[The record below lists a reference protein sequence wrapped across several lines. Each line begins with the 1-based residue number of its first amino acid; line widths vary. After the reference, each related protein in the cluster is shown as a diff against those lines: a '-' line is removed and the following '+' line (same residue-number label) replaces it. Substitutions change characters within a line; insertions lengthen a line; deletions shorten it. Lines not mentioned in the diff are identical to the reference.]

1 MNLPAKVTIVEAGP
15 RDGLQNEARHVP
27 SEEKVRLIEAL
38 AETGI
43 ARIEATSFVHPK
55 WIPQLADADEVLAS
69 VRRRPGV
76 SYAALVPN
84 LKGLERAV
92 AAKVD
97 EAVLFLSASEGHSKA
112 NINKTIA
119 EALETYRP
127 VAAAAK
133 RAGLRARGAISTAF
147 GCPFDG
153 DVDPGA
159 VARIARELHDMGCD
173 EVAVCDTV
181 GYANPRQVEEVV
193 GRVAAEVPIE
203 RIALHFHDTRG
214 TALANILAGLQA
226 GVTVFD
232 GAVGGLGGCPYAGG
246 ATGNVATEDMV
257 NMLEEM
263 GVATGVDLDR
273 LIACAKLATGL
284 VGRSPEGHVART
296 GRVRHR
302 PAALAD

>member
-1 MNLPAKVTIVEAGP
+1 MKLPAKVIIVEAGP
-15 RDGLQNEARHVP
+15 RDGLQNEAREVP
-27 SEEKVRLIEAL
+27 SQDKVRLIEAL
-38 AETGI
+38 AETGL

-55 WIPQLADADEVLAS
+55 WIPRLADADEVLARL
-69 VRRRPGV
+69 RRKPGV
-76 SYAALVPN
+76 AYSALVPN

-119 EALETYRP
+119 EAVDSYRP
-127 VAAAAK
+127 VAAEAK
-133 RAGLRARGAISTAF
+133 RAGLRVRGAISTAF

-153 DVDPGA
+153 DVDPA
-159 VARIARELHDMGCD
+159 VVARLAGDLRAMGCD

-181 GYANPRQVEEVV
+181 GFANPRQVEEVV
-193 GRVAAEVPIE
+193 RRVAAEVPLE

-214 TALANILAGLQA
+214 TALANIVAGLQA
-226 GVTVFD
+226 GVTAFD

-263 GVATGVDLDR
+263 GVATGVNLDA
-273 LIACAKLATGL
+273 LIECATLATGL
-284 VGRSPEGHVART
+284 VGRTPQGHVAQA

-302 PAALAD
+302 PAA

>member
-1 MNLPAKVTIVEAGP
+1 MKLPSKVTIVEAGP
-15 RDGLQNEARHVP
+15 RDGLQNEARQVP
-27 SEEKVRLIEAL
+27 SEDKVRLIEAL
-38 AETGI
+38 AEAGLV
-43 ARIEATSFVHPK
+43 RIEATSFVHPK
-55 WIPQLADADEVLAS
+55 WIPQLADADQVLALL
-69 VRRRPGV
+69 RRKPGV
-76 SYAALVPN
+76 SYSALVPN

-119 EALETYRP
+119 EAVESYRP
-127 VAAAAK
+127 VAAEAK
-133 RAGLRARGAISTAF
+133 RAGLRVRGAISTAF

-153 DVDPGA
+153 DVDPA
-159 VARIARELHDMGCD
+159 VVARLAGDLHAMGCD

-193 GRVAAEVPIE
+193 RRVAAGVPLE

-214 TALANILAGLQA
+214 TALANIVAGLQA
-226 GVTVFD
+226 GVTIFD

-263 GVATGVDLDR
+263 GVATGVNLDA
-273 LIACAKLATGL
+273 LIECATLATGL
-284 VGRSPEGHVART
+284 VGRTPQGHVARA
-296 GRVRHR
+296 GRVRHT
-302 PAALAD
+302 PKQ

>member
-1 MNLPAKVTIVEAGP
+1 MKLPRKVTIVEAGP
-15 RDGLQNEARHVP
+15 RDGLQNEARHVS
-27 SEEKVRLIEAL
+27 SEDKVRLIEAL
-38 AETGI
+38 AQTGLV
-43 ARIEATSFVHPK
+43 RIEATSFVHPK
-55 WIPQLADADEVLAS
+55 WIPQLADADQVL
-69 VRRRPGV
+69 VGLRRKPGV
-76 SYAALVPN
+76 SYSALVPN

-119 EALETYRP
+119 EAVETYRP
-127 VAAAAK
+127 VAAQAV
-133 RAGLRARGAISTAF
+133 RAGLRVRGAISTAF

-153 DVDPGA
+153 DVDPA
-159 VARIARELHDMGCD
+159 VVARLSRDFHEMGCD

-181 GYANPRQVEEVV
+181 GYANPRQVEEVM
-193 GRVAAEVPIE
+193 GRVAAAVPLE
-203 RIALHFHDTRG
+203 KVALHFHDTRG
-214 TALANILAGLQA
+214 TALANIVAGLQA
-226 GVTVFD
+226 GVTIYD

-263 GVATGVDLDR
+263 GVATGVDLDA
-273 LIACAKLATGL
+273 LIECAILATGL
-284 VGRSPEGHVART
+284 VGRTPESHLART

-302 PAALAD
+302 PAA

>member
-1 MNLPAKVTIVEAGP
+1 MELPRNVTIVEAGP
-15 RDGLQNEARHVP
+15 RDGLQNEARQVS
-27 SEEKVRLIEAL
+27 SEDKLRLIEAL
-38 AETGI
+38 ADTGLT
-43 ARIEATSFVHPK
+43 RIEATSFVHPK
-55 WIPQLADADEVLAS
+55 WIPQLADADQVLARL
-69 VRRRPGV
+69 RRKPGV

-97 EAVLFLSASEGHSKA
+97 EAVLFLSASEGHSRA

-119 EALETYRP
+119 EAVETYRP
-127 VAAAAK
+127 VAVEAQ
-133 RAGLRARGAISTAF
+133 RAGLRVRGAISTAF

-153 DVDPGA
+153 DVDPA
-159 VARIARELHDMGCD
+159 VVARLARDLYAMGCD

-214 TALANILAGLQA
+214 TGLANILAGLLS
-226 GVTVFD
+226 GVTTFD

-257 NMLEEM
+257 NMFEEM
-263 GVATGVDLDR
+263 GVATGVNLDA
-273 LIACAKLATGL
+273 LIECAKLATSL
-284 VGRSPEGHVART
+284 VGRTPEGHVART
-296 GRVRHR
+296 GRVRHCR
-302 PAALAD
+302 AA

>member
-1 MNLPAKVTIVEAGP
+1 MSDLPKRVLIAEEGP
-15 RDGLQNEARHVP
+15 REGFQ
-27 SEEKVRLIEAL
+27 SEKKMIPVADKVRLIEAL
-38 AETGI
+38 ADTGLV
-43 ARIEATSFVHPK
+43 RIEATSFVHPK
-55 WIPQLADADEVLAS
+55 WIPQLADADQVLARL
-69 VRRRPGV
+69 RRKPGV
-76 SYAALVPN
+76 SYSALVPN

-112 NINKTIA
+112 NINKSIA
-119 EALETYRP
+119 EAVESYRP
-127 VAAAAK
+127 VAAEAK
-133 RAGLRARGAISTAF
+133 RAGLRVRGAISTAF

-153 DVDPGA
+153 DVDPA
-159 VARIARELHDMGCD
+159 VVARLAGDLHAMGCH

-193 GRVAAEVPIE
+193 RRVAAGVPLE

-214 TALANILAGLQA
+214 TALANIVAGLQA
-226 GVTVFD
+226 GVTTFD

-263 GVATGVDLDR
+263 GVATGVNLDA
-273 LIACAKLATGL
+273 LIECATLATGL
-284 VGRSPEGHVART
+284 VGRTPQGHVARA
-296 GRVRHR
+296 GRVRHTPKR
-302 PAALAD
+302 

>member
-1 MNLPAKVTIVEAGP
+1 MKLPAKVTIVEAGP
-15 RDGLQNEARHVP
+15 RDGLQNEARHVAG
-27 SEEKVRLIEAL
+27 EDKVRLIEAL
-38 AETGI
+38 AETGL

-55 WIPQLADADEVLAS
+55 WIPQLADADEVLAQ
-69 VRRRPGV
+69 VRRKPGV
-76 SYAALVPN
+76 LYAALVPN

-97 EAVLFLSASEGHSKA
+97 EAVLFLSASEGHSRA

-153 DVDPGA
+153 DVDPA
-159 VARIARELHDMGCD
+159 VVARLSRDFHEMGCD

-193 GRVAAEVPIE
+193 ARLAAVVPLE
-203 RIALHFHDTRG
+203 KLSLHFHDTRG

-226 GVTVFD
+226 GVTTYD

-257 NMLEEM
+257 NMFEEM
-263 GVATGVDLDR
+263 GVATGVNLDA
-273 LIACAKLATGL
+273 LIECARLATGL
-284 VGRSPEGHVART
+284 VGRTPEGHVART

-302 PAALAD
+302 PAA

>member
-1 MNLPAKVTIVEAGP
+1 MKLPAKVTIVEAGP
-15 RDGLQNEARHVP
+15 RDGLQNEPRHVA
-27 SEEKVRLIEAL
+27 SDDKVRLIEAV
-38 AETGI
+38 AETGLT
-43 ARIEATSFVHPK
+43 RIEATSFVHPK
-55 WIPQLADADEVLAS
+55 WIPQLADADQVLARL
-69 VRRRPGV
+69 RRKPGV
-76 SYAALVPN
+76 SYSALVPN

-92 AAKVD
+92 AARVD

-127 VAAAAK
+127 VAAEAK
-133 RAGLRARGAISTAF
+133 RAGLRVRGAISTAF

-153 DVDPGA
+153 DVDPA
-159 VARIARELHDMGCD
+159 VVAHIARELHAMGCD

-181 GYANPRQVEEVV
+181 GYANPRQVEVVV
-193 GRVAAEVPIE
+193 GCVATAVPIGQVS
-203 RIALHFHDTRG
+203 LHFHDTRG

-257 NMLEEM
+257 NMFEEM
-263 GVATGVDLDR
+263 GVSTGVDLDA
-273 LIACAKLATGL
+273 LIACAKLATSL
-284 VGRSPEGHVART
+284 VGRTPEGHVART

-302 PAALAD
+302 PAA

>member
-1 MNLPAKVTIVEAGP
+1 MRLPAKVTIVEAGP
-15 RDGLQNEARHVP
+15 RDGLQNEAKPVS
-27 SEEKVRLIEAL
+27 SEDKVRLIEAL
-38 AETGI
+38 AETGLR
-43 ARIEATSFVHPK
+43 RIESTSFVHPK
-55 WIPQLADADEVLAS
+55 WIPQLADADQVLARM
-69 VRRRPGV
+69 RRKPGV
-76 SYAALVPN
+76 SYSALVPN

-112 NINKTIA
+112 NINKTIG
-119 EALETYRP
+119 EAVETYRP
-127 VAAAAK
+127 VAAEAK
-133 RAGLRARGAISTAF
+133 KAGLRVRGAISTAF

-153 DVDPGA
+153 DVDPA
-159 VARIARELHDMGCD
+159 VVARLSRDFHEMGCD

-193 GRVAAEVPIE
+193 ARLAAVVPLE
-203 RIALHFHDTRG
+203 KVSLHFHDTRG

-226 GVTVFD
+226 GVTTYD

-257 NMLEEM
+257 NMFEEM
-263 GVATGVDLDR
+263 GVATGVNLDA
-273 LIACAKLATGL
+273 LIECAKLATGL
-284 VGRSPEGHVART
+284 VGRTPEGHVART

-302 PAALAD
+302 PAA

>member
-1 MNLPAKVTIVEAGP
+1 
-15 RDGLQNEARHVP
+15 
-27 SEEKVRLIEAL
+27 
-38 AETGI
+38 
-43 ARIEATSFVHPK
+43 
-55 WIPQLADADEVLAS
+55 
-69 VRRRPGV
+69 
-76 SYAALVPN
+76 
-84 LKGLERAV
+84 
-92 AAKVD
+92 
-97 EAVLFLSASEGHSKA
+97 
-112 NINKTIA
+112 
-119 EALETYRP
+119 
-127 VAAAAK
+127 
-133 RAGLRARGAISTAF
+133 
-147 GCPFDG
+147 
-153 DVDPGA
+153 VDPGA